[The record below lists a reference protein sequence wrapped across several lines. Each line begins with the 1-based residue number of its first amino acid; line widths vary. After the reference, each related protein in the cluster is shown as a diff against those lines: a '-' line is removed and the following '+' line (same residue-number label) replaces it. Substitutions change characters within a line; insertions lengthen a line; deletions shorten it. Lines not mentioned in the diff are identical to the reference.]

1 MSTTHFLFPSMHMS
15 TIPLINMNV
24 SICNITTMIGRNVWY
39 LEKMNSAITFRS
51 VLIQNL
57 WYNYL

>member
-15 TIPLINMNV
+15 IIPLTKINFR
-24 SICNITTMIGRNVWY
+24 ICNLTTMILRIFWH

-57 WYNYL
+57 GYNYL